1 MRFHKPGSVIRP
13 FGPLIYKNI
22 ISEEWKDE
30 INSAAKS
37 SNIEANH
44 RLVGCIDR
52 QVEYTMS
59 KDSID
64 ELMENVLE
72 FVDVMCDNK
81 LFNYNSSFFR
91 ENKQCVQVVPPWVNI
106 QKKGEWNPLHMH
118 DGNFLSCIVYT
129 QVPEILQD
137 EWKHPTQRGKGN
149 TGGKVEFF
157 YGECLTLNDSKQMFE
172 PQEKE
177 IYIFPSWLN
186 HYVYP
191 FNADCERISCSTNI
205 THTLNTYYV

>member
-1 MRFHKPGSVIRP
+1 MRSHKPGSVTRP
-13 FGPLIYKNI
+13 FGPLIYKNV
-22 ISEEWKDE
+22 ISEDWKDE

-52 QVEYTMS
+52 QVEYRMS
-59 KDSID
+59 QDSMD
-64 ELMENVLE
+64 ELMEHVLE
-72 FVDVMCDNK
+72 YVDVMCDNN

-91 ENKQCVQVVPPWVNI
+91 ENKQCVQVVPPWVNV
-106 QKKGEWNPLHMH
+106 QKKGEWNPFHMH

-129 QVPEILQD
+129 QVPEILRD
-137 EWKHPTQRGKGN
+137 EWKHPTQRGKEI
-149 TGGKVEFF
+149 TAGKVEFF
-157 YGECLTLNDSKQMFE
+157 YGEFLNLNNCKLGPIE

-191 FNADCERISCSTNI
+191 FTADCERISCSTNI
-205 THTLNTYYV
+205 THTINT